1 MKRALLL
8 ITVTLGGCT
17 ALRPL
22 PEAASVVVP
31 VRYAYAPET
40 APDGVIG
47 SLLPSDPAF
56 APLRTAAL
64 SAPNLE
70 AAVARIDAARASVR
84 AARSARLP
92 DITASGTVSG
102 ERGSAAA
109 QPNNPS
115 FDRDQAR
122 FEPGIQARWDLDVF
136 GGLRAS
142 QRAGQARLDAA
153 GADADAVRLAL
164 DCDIALALIDFR
176 EASAREEVVRRDV
189 ADNKELVRLT
199 RLRARA
205 GIVPEFDVVRADA
218 LTKDAEA
225 RLSPFAGQKADA
237 VGRIVALTAL
247 DASEVMR
254 TLAAQAT
261 SIPPAELSAGVPS
274 RLLRNRPDVRA
285 AEYRLA
291 AAKQDVANAAAQ
303 RFPKLTLTGT
313 LGLLALAA
321 GDLFSADALTA
332 TVGAGVSGPL
342 LDFGRVASEIDRN
355 DALAREAFAVYRG
368 TVFQAIG
375 DTEGF
380 LGQLASARKRSKAS
394 EAQVLVDIDAL
405 GLARERYRLGLT
417 DFLVVVDAQRTFNQT
432 RQNAASAY
440 WQTWRDATQLYRAL
454 GGDGGSPLGVEARSG
469 S

>member
-1 MKRALLL
+1 MKRAIILAAVALS
-8 ITVTLGGCT
+8 GCA

-22 PEAASVVVP
+22 PEASSVVLP
-31 VRYAYAPET
+31 VRYTYAPE
-40 APDGVIG
+40 ASVDGIVVG
-47 SLLPSDPAF
+47 LLPTDPAF
-56 APLRTAAL
+56 ATLQAAAR

-84 AARSARLP
+84 AADAARLP
-92 DITASGTVSG
+92 DITASGTASG

-109 QPNNPS
+109 QPNNPF

-122 FEPGIQARWDLDVF
+122 FQPGLQARWDLDIF

-142 QRAGQARLDAA
+142 QGASQARLDAA

-176 EASAREEVVRRDV
+176 EAAAREALVARDV
-189 ADNKELVRLT
+189 ADNNELVRLT
-199 RLRARA
+199 RIRARA
-205 GIVPEFDVVRADA
+205 GVVPEFDVVRANA
-218 LTKDAEA
+218 LAKDAEA
-225 RLSPFAGQKADA
+225 KLAPFAGQKAAA

-247 DASEVMR
+247 DAGSVLHA
-254 TLAAQAT
+254 LAAQAD
-261 SIPPAELSAGVPS
+261 SAAPADLSAGIPS
-274 RLLRNRPDVRA
+274 RLLRNRPDVRG

-321 GDLFSADALTA
+321 GDLLSADALTA

-342 LDFGRVASEIDRN
+342 LDFGRVASEIDRK
-355 DALAREAFAVYRG
+355 DALAREAFALYRG

-375 DTEGF
+375 DTEGY
-380 LGQLASARKRSKAS
+380 LAQLASARKRSSAF
-394 EAQVLVDIDAL
+394 EAQALVDVDAL

-432 RQNAASAY
+432 RQNATSAY
-440 WQTWRDATQLYRAL
+440 WQSWRDATQLYRAL
-454 GGDGGSPLGVEARSG
+454 GGGGGSAPVEKPR
-469 S
+469 

>member
-1 MKRALLL
+1 MKRSFILVLIALS
-8 ITVTLGGCT
+8 GCT
-17 ALRPL
+17 TLRPL
-22 PEAASVVVP
+22 PDASSVAVP
-31 VRYAYAPET
+31 ERYTYAPET
-40 APDGVIG
+40 SADGSLTG
-47 SLLPSDPAF
+47 LLPSDPAF
-56 APLRTAAL
+56 GTLKAAAR
-64 SAPNLE
+64 SAPSLE
-70 AAVARIDAARASVR
+70 AALARIDAARAGVRGAR
-84 AARSARLP
+84 AARRP

-109 QPNNPS
+109 QPNNPF
-115 FDRDQAR
+115 FDRDRATFQPGLQAS
-122 FEPGIQARWDLDVF
+122 WDLDIF

-176 EASAREEVVRRDV
+176 EAAAREELVKRDV
-189 ADNKELVRLT
+189 ADNEELVRLT

-205 GIVPEFDVVRADA
+205 GVVPEFDVVRADA
-218 LTKDAEA
+218 LLKDAEA
-225 RLSPFAGQKADA
+225 RLAPFAGQKASA
-237 VGRIVALTAL
+237 VGRLVALTAL
-247 DASEVMR
+247 DANAVLVA
-254 TLAAQAT
+254 LAAQSDTIA
-261 SIPPAELSAGVPS
+261 PADLSAGLPS

-332 TVGAGVSGPL
+332 SVGAGISGPL
-342 LDFGRVASEIDRN
+342 LDFGRVASEIDRQ
-355 DALAREAFAVYRG
+355 DALAREAFATYRG

-375 DTEGF
+375 DTEGY
-380 LGQLASARKRSKAS
+380 LGQLASARKRTSAY
-394 EAQVLVDIDAL
+394 EAQARVDIGAL

-417 DFLVVVDAQRTFNQT
+417 DFLTVVDAQRTLNQT
-432 RQNAASAY
+432 RQNAAAAFS
-440 WQTWRDATQLYRAL
+440 QSWRDATGLYGAV
-454 GGDGGSPLGVEARSG
+454 GGDGSNSAVKAPVLDK
-469 S
+469 